1 VSEANDPY
9 SRAPREASIQPRDS
23 VRAAGGIAGLK
34 TAIALTLLSGCFWA
48 TTKSEGESL
57 RKDVTKLQ
65 DQMASKQKTLDDQIA
80 QLQKVLDDSSKLL
93 KRNSADLGADV
104 EALRSEVRAANGLAT
119 QAAASANELR
129 TTFDAY
135 RKANDA
141 RLDSIEQRLGQIE
154 SGKPS
159 ANSSP
164 EDLWKLG
171 SQAFEA
177 QRYNDAAE
185 IFRRLSTSFPTHD
198 RADDAVYFRG
208 QAFTNMKDWEKAIND
223 YRVLLDKYA
232 TSPLTDDGLYFA
244 AQAAQNLKQCTEA
257 RTYLNLLKTKYPKS
271 NVLKAGADL
280 DAAIKKSLKDKSKCS
295 S

>member
-1 VSEANDPY
+1 M
-9 SRAPREASIQPRDS
+9 
-23 VRAAGGIAGLK
+23 K
-34 TAIALTLLSGCFWA
+34 TVIALSLLSGCFWA
-48 TTKSEGESL
+48 TTKSEGEAL

-65 DQMASKQKTLDDQIA
+65 DQMSSKQKTLDDQIA
-80 QLQKVLDDSSKLL
+80 QLQKVLDESSKLL

-104 EALRSEVRAANGLAT
+104 DALRTEVRNANGLVVAMNNT
-119 QAAASANELR
+119 VNELKV
-129 TTFDAY
+129 TFDAY
-135 RKANDA
+135 RKANDT
-141 RLDSIEQRLGQIE
+141 RLDQIEQRLGQLE

-177 QRYNDAAE
+177 QRYNDAAD
-185 IFRRLSTSFPTHD
+185 IFRRLSSSFPTHD

-208 QAFTNMKDWEKAIND
+208 QAHTNMKDWEKAIND

-232 TSPLTDDGLYFA
+232 DSSLTDDGLYFA
-244 AQAAQNLKQCTEA
+244 ALAAQQLKQCTEA
-257 RTYLNLLKTKYPKS
+257 RTYLGLLKTKYPKS
-271 NVLKAGADL
+271 NVAKQGADL
-280 DAAIKKSLKDKSKCS
+280 DAAIKKVQKTKSKCS